1 VGIFYFVVAITGIS
15 IGVALIAGPFLVMAQ
30 HLGWD
35 FNDGISVMQPAV
47 LAAPLIAPFTIA
59 LGVLI
64 LTLLMHAA
72 RGIGRA
78 QVVLARALLVKPGM

>member
-1 VGIFYFVVAITGIS
+1 
-15 IGVALIAGPFLVMAQ
+15 
-30 HLGWD
+30 
-35 FNDGISVMQPAV
+35 
-47 LAAPLIAPFTIA
+47 
-59 LGVLI
+59 VLI